1 MPIIDT
7 HVHDVPL
14 LKKLPVLFDRLAG
27 SLPAGDGREASGL
40 DELPAD
46 MDRVGV
52 AVSLVVLYTYEEE
65 FLRLAGANPGR
76 LFGLAYYDSL
86 HPAESLE
93 RIQTLAAERPDLLVG
108 ISTAFPYF
116 HQDPRLGEFRPLYD
130 YCERRRLPIQ
140 FHTGGDPTM
149 EAVSRPAVFGEL
161 ARAHPRLPVI
171 CLHAGG
177 SGFQE
182 IPAYL
187 QQIPNLFLEVE
198 GLQETD
204 LSGDGRPRVLWE
216 ILRSAPSRKVMFG
229 SNRMHRNGPYAA
241 RVQAVRT
248 LPAPQR
254 EDVCWQTAAAVYGPR
269 LLGHQAAVLLAHSAS
284 R

>member
-27 SLPAGDGREASGL
+27 SLPVGDGRETSSL

-52 AVSLVVLYTYEEE
+52 AASLVVLYTHEED
-65 FLRLAGANPGR
+65 FLRLARANPGR
-76 LFGLAYYDSL
+76 LFGLAYFDSL
-86 HPAESLE
+86 HPTESLD
-93 RIQTLAAERPDLLVG
+93 RIRDLVAECPELLVG
-108 ISTAFPYF
+108 VSTAFPYF
-116 HQDPRLGEFRPLYD
+116 HQDPRLGEFRPLYE
-130 YCERRRLPIQ
+130 YCERQRLPIQ

-161 ARAHPRLPVI
+161 AQAYPRLRVI

-177 SGFQE
+177 SGFRE
-182 IPAYL
+182 IPDYL
-187 QQIPNLFLEVE
+187 QRIPNLFLEVE

-204 LSGDGRPRVLWE
+204 LSGDGRPRVLRE
-216 ILRSAPSRKVMFG
+216 ILQRAPSRKVMFG

-241 RVQAVRT
+241 RVQAVRA
-248 LPAPQR
+248 LPAGQR
-254 EDVCWQTAAAVYGPR
+254 EDVCWQTAAAVYGPH
-269 LLGHQAAVLLAHSAS
+269 LLGRRAAALLAHSSS